1 MSIHYT
7 NKAPN
12 PLEYSVDTG
21 QAADPTDLKVIAKD
35 VPCQNACPART
46 NVPEYI
52 RLIKEGKYD
61 QAHLINQEDNV
72 LPGVLG
78 RICTHPCQDDCRHQ
92 WTNTQGPVRICS
104 LKRAAADMKTGSSK
118 PLPMYFE
125 PSGKKVAV
133 VGAGPA
139 GLAAAREL
147 KRYGHDVIIFEKLPY
162 AGGQVRMG
170 VPEFRLPH
178 EILNE
183 DIQAILDSGIEIA
196 YDTAIDCYKVADM
209 QAEYDAVL
217 LATGAN
223 DPRTLKL
230 KGLPEGAGI
239 EGLNFMKR
247 YNDGTPIEIEGDDII
262 IIGGGFTAIDCAR
275 SARRLAPKAKV
286 SILYRRGG
294 AQMAASEEEFTEME
308 EEQICVQTHVSP
320 VSGKMVNGKLES
332 ITFVR
337 NRLGDPDDSGKPSFT
352 TIEGSEFDVPC
363 QTLIFA
369 IGQSPDTTILP
380 DGVEHTDEHQTTQQR
395 LFVAGDFAMGN
406 GDVINAVADGKK
418 AAARIDLYL
427 TGQVRQKPEVRIE
440 RAEDTG
446 RVRDYDLLEP
456 VSMSVLPMKFRD
468 RVKEVELGFTPE
480 QAEIHAKR
488 CYFCN
493 YKFEIDQDKC
503 IHCDWC
509 IRVAPRECIRRL
521 KTLTY
526 DPDTNAARYEV
537 ASVSKPEEVTY
548 IWIDSDQCIRCG
560 NCYGVCPVDAI
571 TLRKADR
578 CDRRCSGA

>member
-1 MSIHYT
+1 MSIKYT

-21 QAADPTDLKVIAKD
+21 QGLDPTDFKVIAKD
-35 VPCQNACPART
+35 VPCQNACPAKT

-52 RLIKEGKYD
+52 RLIKEGLYE
-61 QAHLINQEDNV
+61 QAHLINQEENV

-104 LKRAAADMKTGSSK
+104 LKRAAADMKSGKSK
-118 PLPMYFE
+118 PLPAYFE
-125 PSGKKVAV
+125 VSGKKVAV

-147 KRYGHDVIIFEKLPY
+147 KRCGHEVTVYEKQPY

-170 VPEFRLPH
+170 VPQFRLPH

-196 YDTAIDCYKVADM
+196 YHHTIDCYKVADM
-209 QAEYDAVL
+209 QAEFDAVL

-223 DPRTLKL
+223 DPRTLEL
-230 KGLPEGAGI
+230 EGLPEGVGV
-239 EGLNFMKR
+239 EGLNFMKT
-247 YNDGTPIEIEGDDII
+247 YNDGQTIEIEGDDII

-275 SARRLAPKAKV
+275 SARRLAPKANV
-286 SILYRRGG
+286 TIMYRRGQ
-294 AQMAASEEEFTEME
+294 AQMAATEEEFIEME
-308 EEQICVQTHVSP
+308 REHIHVQTHVSP
-320 VSGKMVNGKLES
+320 VSGKVENGKLQS
-332 ITFVR
+332 VTFVH
-337 NRLGDPDDSGKPSFT
+337 NRLGEPDKSGKPSFT
-352 TIEGSEFDVPC
+352 TIEGSEFEVPC

-380 DGVEHTDEHQTTQQR
+380 DGVEHTQAQHTTEKS

-406 GDVINAVADGKK
+406 GDVIHAVADGK
-418 AAARIDLYL
+418 AAAEKIDQYL
-427 TGQVRQKPEVRIE
+427 TGKIRRKTIVQVNQAQE
-440 RAEDTG
+440 TG
-446 RVRDYDLLEP
+446 RIREYDLLEP
-456 VSMSVLPMKFRD
+456 VHMHVLPTEVRD
-468 RVKEVELGFTPE
+468 HIKEVELGFDAQ
-480 QAEIHAKR
+480 QAELHAKR

-509 IRVAPRECIRRL
+509 IKVAPRNCILRL
-521 KTLTY
+521 KSLSY
-526 DPDTNAARYEV
+526 DPETNAAEF
-537 ASVSKPEEVTY
+537 EEVDASRPEQATY
-548 IWIDSDQCIRCG
+548 IWIHSDQCIRCG
-560 NCYGVCPVDAI
+560 NCYGICPVDAI

-578 CDRRCSGA
+578 CSESC

>member
-1 MSIHYT
+1 MSIRYT
-7 NKAPN
+7 NKSPN

-21 QAADPTDLKVIAKD
+21 QAVDPTDLKVIAKD
-35 VPCQNACPART
+35 VPCQDACPAKT

-61 QAHLINQEDNV
+61 EAHLINQEDNV

-104 LKRAAADMKTGSSK
+104 LKRAAADMKAGKSK
-118 PLPMYFE
+118 PLPAYFE
-125 PSGKKVAV
+125 ASGKTVAV
-133 VGAGPA
+133 IGAGPA

-147 KRYGHDVIIFEKLPY
+147 KRCGHDVTIYEKQPY

-170 VPEFRLPH
+170 VPQFRLPH

-183 DIQAILDSGIEIA
+183 DIQAILDSGVKIV
-196 YDTAIDCYKVADM
+196 YDHTIDCYKVADM
-209 QAEYDAVL
+209 QGEFDAVL

-223 DPRTLKL
+223 DPRSLKL
-230 KGLPEGAGI
+230 DQLPDGVGI

-247 YNDGTPIEIEGDDII
+247 YNDGQPIEIEGDDIV

-275 SARRLAPKAKV
+275 SARRLAPQAAV
-286 SILYRRGG
+286 TIMYRRGQ

-308 EEQICVQTHVSP
+308 SENISVQTHVSP
-320 VSGKMVNGKLES
+320 VSGKAANGKLQAV
-332 ITFVR
+332 TFVH
-337 NRLGDPDDSGKPSFT
+337 NRLGEPDDSGKPSFT

-380 DGVEHTDEHQTTQQR
+380 GGVEHTEAQNTTQAG

-406 GDVINAVADGKK
+406 GDVINAVADGK
-418 AAARIDLYL
+418 AAADQIDLYL
-427 TGQVRQKPEVRIE
+427 TGQVRRKTLVQVDP
-440 RAEDTG
+440 AEDTG
-446 RVRDYDLLEP
+446 RIRQYDLLEP
-456 VSMSVLPMKFRD
+456 VHMHVLPTDLRD
-468 RVKEVELGFTPE
+468 HIKEVELGFDPE
-480 QAEIHAKR
+480 QAELHAKR

-509 IRVAPRECIRRL
+509 IRVSPRECIHRL
-521 KTLTY
+521 KTLVY
-526 DPDTNAARYEV
+526 DPQTNAATYEK
-537 ASVSKPEEVTY
+537 ADTSKPEEATY

-560 NCYGVCPVDAI
+560 NCYGICPVDAI
-571 TLRKADR
+571 TLRKTDR
-578 CDRRCSGA
+578 CNNTY

>member
-1 MSIHYT
+1 MSIKYT

-21 QAADPTDLKVIAKD
+21 RAADPTDLKVIAKD
-35 VPCQNACPART
+35 VPCQQACPART

-52 RLIKEGKYD
+52 RLIKEGQYE

-104 LKRAAADMKTGSSK
+104 LKRAAADMKAGKSQ
-118 PLPMYFE
+118 PLDAYFE
-125 PSGKKVAV
+125 ASGKTVAV
-133 VGAGPA
+133 IGAGPA

-147 KRYGHDVIIFEKLPY
+147 KRYGHDVTIYEKQPY

-170 VPEFRLPH
+170 VPQFRLPH
-178 EILNE
+178 DVLNE
-183 DIQAILDSGIEIA
+183 DIQAILDSGVNII
-196 YDTAIDCYKVADM
+196 YDHTIDCYKVADM
-209 QAEYDAVL
+209 QGEFDAVL
-217 LATGAN
+217 VATGAN
-223 DPRTLKL
+223 DPRSLKL
-230 KGLPEGAGI
+230 DELPEGVGI

-247 YNDGTPIEIEGDDII
+247 YNDGRPLPIEGNDIV

-275 SARRLAPKAKV
+275 SARRLAPQANV
-286 SILYRRGG
+286 TIMYRRGQ

-308 EEQICVQTHVSP
+308 SENITVQTHVSP
-320 VSGKMVNGKLES
+320 VSGKAENGKLQS
-332 ITFVR
+332 VTFVH
-337 NRLGDPDDSGKPSFT
+337 NRLGEPDDSGKPSFT
-352 TIEGSEFDVPC
+352 TIEGSEFEVAC

-380 DGVEHTDEHQTTQQR
+380 DGVEHTEAQDTTQAG

-418 AAARIDLYL
+418 AADKIDVYLMGKARRKTLV
-427 TGQVRQKPEVRIE
+427 QVDTAK
-440 RAEDTG
+440 DTG
-446 RVRDYDLLEP
+446 RIRQYDLLEP
-456 VSMSVLPMKFRD
+456 VNMHVLPTEVRD
-468 RVKEVELGFTPE
+468 HLKEVELGFDPE
-480 QAEIHAKR
+480 QAELHAKR

-509 IRVAPRECIRRL
+509 IRVAPRECIHRL
-521 KTLTY
+521 KSLTY
-526 DPDTNAARYEV
+526 DPDTNAASFEKV
-537 ASVSKPEEVTY
+537 SPSKPEQATY
-548 IWIDSDQCIRCG
+548 IWIDSDECIRCG
-560 NCYGVCPVDAI
+560 NCYGICPVDAI
-571 TLRKADR
+571 TLKKADR
-578 CDRRCSGA
+578 RSHCQ